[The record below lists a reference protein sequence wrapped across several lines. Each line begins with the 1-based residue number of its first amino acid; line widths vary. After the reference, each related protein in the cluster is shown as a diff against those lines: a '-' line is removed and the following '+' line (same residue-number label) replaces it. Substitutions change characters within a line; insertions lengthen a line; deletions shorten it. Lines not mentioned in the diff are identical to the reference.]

1 MPRHPRLMF
10 WKQDGAVPWL
20 LLAILALVALLHEAT
35 GLAEPAQRWLYDR
48 AIGSAAAGESADVA
62 LVRIDEASQ
71 ARHGRAPWPR
81 DLQARLLDRLGG
93 ASVVVLTD
101 PFIGRESE
109 RALAELQHIHAAVV
123 ADPVLARHPELP
135 ALLERSESSL
145 DGDARLMR
153 SLEQH
158 QRTLLSLGPLP
169 PLTAPTSPPAGTAT
183 PSGAPLSAPW
193 PLPGLRDTAAGI
205 GHGDL
210 GTDPDNVLRHH
221 PVQRQVGVYR
231 VSSLALLAA
240 GLHRGLTP
248 TQVDAALQ
256 AQPPRLG
263 SRPIA
268 LDAQHRVSPVWS
280 RPPDALATVSALD
293 VLGGHP
299 VALQRLQGRIVVVG
313 RDDAET
319 AASRVRLP
327 DGRTVTPAEALA
339 RTAAAL
345 AGGQWVQQPGWTAG
359 VPWLLLAGVAAY
371 LLRVVP
377 RLTTPS
383 AAALTVVAALGLG
396 VVTHLL
402 LAQAHLWLPL
412 TLPGGALL
420 AGHGGLWLGDRW
432 QRRRRRRRHS
442 PVLLDT
448 PVVDTVISV
457 DHAPDL
463 PDAGT
468 SRAAPLSAPAPLT
481 TTPDSGSDFVTTRPS
496 LGAMPTV
503 PPSTLSAPLP
513 LDATQPLRR
522 EAVIAAMT
530 APTPATEPARLGPFV
545 LDREIARGAMGRI
558 YLAHDSRDGQVVAVK
573 TLALAREFEGY
584 ALQEARQR
592 FRREA
597 LAASRLQHPDIVH
610 VVRTG
615 EDRQIAYIAMEH
627 LSGHDLT
634 PCLQRDRLL
643 PIATVATIAMRIAAA
658 LAHAHAQGVIHR
670 DIKPANVMIDLARH
684 QVKVTDFGIARVIG
698 TSRTRT
704 GLILGSPSY
713 MSPEQ
718 LAGREVDG
726 RSDLYSLGVMMFQML
741 TGELPLQGHT
751 MAALIGAIAHTP
763 APDVRDRRPEVP
775 EALANIVGILLE
787 KRPELRYRDGQELA
801 ADLRL
806 IVPRPT
812 RDRRAPDL
820 QPTSGSVHDYAA
832 GASRRRPA
840 TSEAPR
846 PGAQSGR

>member
-1 MPRHPRLMF
+1 MF

-20 LLAILALVALLHEAT
+20 LIGILALVALLHETT

-48 AIGSAAAGESADVA
+48 AIGNAAPGESPDVA
-62 LVRIDEASQ
+62 LVLIDEASQ

-81 DLQARLLDRLGG
+81 DLQARLLDRLGS

-109 RALAELQHIHAAVV
+109 RALAELQHIHATVA

-145 DGDARLMR
+145 DGDTRLTR

-169 PLTAPTSPPAGTAT
+169 PLNGPAAAPAGTAA

-193 PLPGLRDTAAGI
+193 PLPGLRDAAAGI
-205 GHGDL
+205 GHADL

-221 PVQRQVGVYR
+221 PVQRQIGVYR
-231 VSSLALLAA
+231 VSSLPLLAA

-248 TQVDAALQ
+248 IQVDAAVQ
-256 AQPPRLG
+256 DQPPRLG
-263 SRPIA
+263 SRFLA
-268 LDAQHRVSPVWS
+268 LDARHRVSPVWS
-280 RPPDALATVSALD
+280 RPPDTLAAVSALD

-299 VALQRLQGRIVVVG
+299 VALQRLQGRIVIVG
-313 RDDAET
+313 RDDAEI

-327 DGRTVTPAEALA
+327 DGRLVTPPEALA
-339 RTAAAL
+339 RLTAAL
-345 AGGQWVQQPGWTAG
+345 AGGQWVQQPGWMAS

-377 RLTTPS
+377 RLTTAS
-383 AAALTVVAALGLG
+383 AAALTIVATVGLG

-402 LAQAHLWLPL
+402 LSQAHLWLPL

-432 QRRRRRRRHS
+432 QHRRRRRHS
-442 PVLLDT
+442 PVLFDA
-448 PVVDTVISV
+448 PMVDTVISI

-463 PDAGT
+463 PEPGA
-468 SRAAPLSAPAPLT
+468 SRVAPLSAPAPLT
-481 TTPDSGSDFVTTRPS
+481 TTPDPGSDFVTTHPS
-496 LGAMPTV
+496 LGALPSV
-503 PPSTLSAPLP
+503 PPSTLSPPLP

-522 EAVIAAMT
+522 ETVAAALA
-530 APTPATEPARLGPFV
+530 APPGAEPTQLGPFV

-597 LAASRLQHPDIVH
+597 LAASRLQHPDIVR

-634 PCLQRDRLL
+634 PCLQRERLL
-643 PIATVATIAMRIAAA
+643 PIATVVTIAARIATA

-670 DIKPANVMIDLARH
+670 DIKPANVMIDLAH
-684 QVKVTDFGIARVIG
+684 DQVKVTDFGIARVVG

-741 TGELPLQGHT
+741 TGELPLTGHT

-763 APDVRDRRPEVP
+763 APDVRERRPEVP
-775 EALANIVGILLE
+775 EALANVIGILLE
-787 KRPELRYRDGQELA
+787 KRPELRYRDGLELA
-801 ADLRL
+801 TDLRM
-806 IVPRPT
+806 IVPPRPRERT
-812 RDRRAPDL
+812 GPHL

-840 TSEAPR
+840 APEAPR